1 MAPVAL
7 GLAARPDARTTH
19 QQQQITVRLDCYCCC
34 MPLFYKKEKV
44 KVCCCASHVKSSDHT
59 DGFAR

>member
-19 QQQQITVRLDCYCCC
+19 QQQQITVHLDCCCFFE
-34 MPLFYKKEKV
+34 LHASFLKKK
-44 KVCCCASHVKSSDHT
+44 
-59 DGFAR
+59 R